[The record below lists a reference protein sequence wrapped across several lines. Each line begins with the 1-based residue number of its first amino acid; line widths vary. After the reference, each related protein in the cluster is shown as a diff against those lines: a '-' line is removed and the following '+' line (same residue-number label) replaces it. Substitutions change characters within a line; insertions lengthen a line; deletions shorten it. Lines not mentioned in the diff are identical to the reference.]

1 MLAHVDGSDVT
12 SAVDVFDTGFSD
24 HYLLTA
30 DINMQQ
36 PRSDLLH
43 YVFRDIRRV
52 DPMEFAA
59 QMRQTKVFVDLADD
73 VDDYAKQLNSGFQLS

>member
-30 DINMQQ
+30 DINAQR

-52 DPMEFAA
+52 DPMELSA
-59 QMRQTKVFVDLADD
+59 QMRQANVFVDPADN
-73 VDDYAKQLNSGFQLS
+73 VDDNA